1 MLPFTRDEF
10 IATFVAY
17 NGATAPAQIVAYGVG
32 IGLVAAILRPTV
44 HSGRLVAAGLALMWV
59 WTGIVYHGLFFA
71 RINQAAL
78 GFGALF
84 VVQGLLLAY
93 FGSLRGRLSFAADG
107 GVAAWLGWVLV
118 GYAAVLYPLVGLIA
132 GHRMA
137 ELPQFGITPCPV
149 TLFTFGL
156 LLLTNAPVPRWL
168 LALPLAWSLIGG
180 SAAFLLG
187 IPQDW
192 PLLFGGLS
200 VVWLVVRDRRQ
211 ASRYP
216 A

>member
-10 IATFVAY
+10 IAIFVAY
-17 NGATAPAQIVAYGVG
+17 NGAIWPAQIVAYGVG
-32 IGLVAAILRPTV
+32 IGLVAAILRPTA
-44 HSGRLVAAGLALMWV
+44 HSGRLVAAGLALMWA

-84 VVQGLLLAY
+84 VMQGMLLAY
-93 FGSLRGRLSFAADG
+93 FGIVRGRLRFAAQG
-107 GVAAWLGWVLV
+107 GAAAWIGWVLI
-118 GYAAVLYPLVGLIA
+118 GYAAALYPLVGLGT

-149 TLFTFGL
+149 TLFTLGL

-168 LALPLAWSLIGG
+168 LAMPLAWSLIGG

-187 IPQDW
+187 IPQDG
-192 PLLFGGLS
+192 PLLFSGLS
-200 VVWLVVRDRRQ
+200 VAWLALRDRRQ
-211 ASRYP
+211 AGRFP
-216 A
+216 V